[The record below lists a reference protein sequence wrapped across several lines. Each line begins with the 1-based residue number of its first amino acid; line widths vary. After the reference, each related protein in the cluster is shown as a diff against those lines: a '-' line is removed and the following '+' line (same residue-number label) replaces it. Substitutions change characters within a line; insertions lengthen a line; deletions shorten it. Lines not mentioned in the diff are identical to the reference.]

1 MMKLFEAKW
10 RQFINEEVSPT
21 KTAYFFDF
29 DETLAFDKNPTHL
42 YFLDNEQ
49 TADDPIAMQLRNSK
63 GDAKPIIDAEGGDIF
78 DPSTNES
85 AFGWLYQ
92 VIDDQHTLD
101 KMTKQFDN
109 EQNRHRFFFDYSRS
123 RIVNEPTI
131 NVRVMNIFLNKLQ
144 DSQNNTVCILTARG
158 SDVQDDLMNLFDDL
172 LRQKKRDTSA
182 LSDLHIFTLGSG
194 EYGTRSKGEFMAQ
207 YYRENPE
214 VQNVAF
220 YEDSETNLAGA
231 KAAFENPEFR
241 MMLEERGGN
250 AVIYKVVHGD
260 PQVYLTV

>member
-10 RQFINEEVSPT
+10 RQFINEEVSST

-29 DETLAFDKNPTHL
+29 DETLAFDKNPTYL
-42 YFLDNEQ
+42 YFFDNEQ
-49 TADDPIAMQLRNSK
+49 TADDPIAKQLQSK
-63 GDAKPIIDAEGGDIF
+63 EEPSLVFDAEGGEII
-78 DPSTNES
+78 DPSTGEQ
-85 AFGWLYQ
+85 AAGWVYQ
-92 VIDDQHTLD
+92 VIEDQHTLD

-109 EQNRHRFFFDYSRS
+109 DQNRHRFFFDYSRS

-172 LRQKKRDTSA
+172 LRQKKRDTSV
-182 LSDLHIFTLGSG
+182 LDQLHIFTLGSG

>member
-10 RQFINEEVSPT
+10 RQFINEKVATS

-29 DETLAFDKNPTHL
+29 DETLVFDKNPTHL

-49 TADDPIAMQLRNSK
+49 TTNDPIAMQLRNSK
-63 GDAKPIIDAEGGDIF
+63 EDAKPIIDAEGGDIF
-78 DPSTNES
+78 DPSTNEP

-109 EQNRHRFFFDYSRS
+109 DQNRHRFFFDYSRS

-131 NVRVMNIFLNKLQ
+131 NVRVMNIFLNKLR

-172 LRQKKRDTSA
+172 LRQKKRDTSV

-194 EYGTRSKGEFMAQ
+194 EYGTKSKGEFMAQ
-207 YYRENPE
+207 YYRKNTE

-241 MMLEERGGN
+241 MMLEKRGGN

>member
-10 RQFINEEVSPT
+10 RQFINEEVSST

-29 DETLAFDKNPTHL
+29 DETLAFDKNPTYL
-42 YFLDNEQ
+42 YFLDNKQ
-49 TADDPIAMQLRNSK
+49 TADDPIAMQLRNSE
-63 GDAKPIIDAEGGDIF
+63 GDAKPIIDAEGGSVL
-78 DPSTNES
+78 DPSTNKS

-92 VIDDQHTLD
+92 VIEDQHTLD
-101 KMTKQFDN
+101 EMTKQFGN
-109 EQNRHRFFFDYSRS
+109 KQNRHRFFFDYSRS

-172 LRQKKRDTSA
+172 LRQNRKNTSV
-182 LSDLHIFTLGSG
+182 LSDLHIFTLGSD

>member
-10 RQFINEEVSPT
+10 RQFINEEVSST

-29 DETLAFDKNPTHL
+29 DETLAFDKNPTYL
-42 YFLDNEQ
+42 YFFDNEQ
-49 TADDPIAMQLRNSK
+49 TADDPIAKQLQSK
-63 GDAKPIIDAEGGDIF
+63 EEPSLVFDAEGGEII
-78 DPSTNES
+78 DPSTGEQ
-85 AFGWLYQ
+85 AAGWVYQ
-92 VIDDQHTLD
+92 VIEDQHTLD

-109 EQNRHRFFFDYSRS
+109 DQNRHRFFFDYSRS

-172 LRQKKRDTSA
+172 LRQKKRDTSV
-182 LSDLHIFTLGSG
+182 LDQLHIFTLGSG

-241 MMLEERGGN
+241 MMLEDRGGN